1 MPAMKA
7 LLDFAPA
14 LLFFGA
20 YYVADIYIATIVLI
34 VSLFLLVGV
43 YWLRERRI
51 HKTHLITAVVAALL
65 GGLTLWIRDPAFI
78 QYKPTAVY
86 AVFALAL
93 LLSHVIGDK
102 VLLARIPQKTFQL
115 PEPVWRKV
123 NLAWAGFFA
132 FCAVLNVY
140 VAQQFSEET
149 WVQFKTFGF
158 TVLMFAFLIA
168 HVPFLR
174 QYLPEEE

>member
-1 MPAMKA
+1 MKV
-7 LLDFAPA
+7 LFDFAPA

-20 YYVADIYIATIVLI
+20 YYIAGIYVATAVLI
-34 VSLFLLVGV
+34 VSLFLLVGI

-51 HKTHLITAVVAALL
+51 HKTHLITAVVAGLL

-86 AVFALAL
+86 AVFSIAL

-115 PEPVWRKV
+115 PDPVWRRV

-132 FCAVLNVY
+132 FCAALNIY
-140 VAQQFSEET
+140 VAQQFSEAT

-158 TVLMFAFLIA
+158 TLLMFLFFIA
-168 HVPFLR
+168 HLPFLR
-174 QYLPEEE
+174 QYLPEE

>member
-1 MPAMKA
+1 MNM

-20 YYVADIYIATIVLI
+20 YYLYGIYAATAVLI
-34 VSLFLLVGV
+34 VALIALVGV
-43 YWLRERRI
+43 YWLREKRI
-51 HKTHLITAVVAALL
+51 HKAHFITALVAAVL

-78 QYKPTAVY
+78 QFKPTAVY

-93 LLSHVIGDK
+93 LASHVIGDK
-102 VLLARIPQKTFQL
+102 VLLARLPQKTIQL
-115 PEPVWRKV
+115 PDPVWRRV
-123 NLAWAGFFA
+123 NIAWAAFFA
-132 FCAVLNVY
+132 FCAVLNLY
-140 VAQQFSEET
+140 IAQHFSEKV

-158 TVLMFAFLIA
+158 TGLMFVFLMA

-174 QYLPEEE
+174 RYLPGE

>member
-1 MPAMKA
+1 MNM

-20 YYVADIYIATIVLI
+20 YYLYGIYVATAVLI
-34 VSLFLLVGV
+34 VALIALVGV
-43 YWLRERRI
+43 YWLREKRI
-51 HKTHLITAVVAALL
+51 HKAHFITALVAAAL

-78 QYKPTAVY
+78 QFKPTAVY

-93 LLSHVIGDK
+93 LASHVIGDK
-102 VLLARIPQKTFQL
+102 VLLARLPQKTIQL
-115 PEPVWRKV
+115 PDPVWRRV
-123 NLAWAGFFA
+123 NIAWAAFFA
-132 FCAVLNVY
+132 FCAVLNLY
-140 VAQQFSEET
+140 IAQHFSEKV

-158 TVLMFAFLIA
+158 TGLMFLFLMA

-174 QYLPEEE
+174 RYLPDE